1 MRGGCRSSAGGARP
15 RTTTTSTPAHAGPPA
30 QNATAPARREHAGAA
45 LLIRLLGPLED
56 LDEPP
61 ALGRRQRTGLHQRN
75 PVADTG
81 DAVLVVRLHLGG
93 GADDLAVERVL
104 HPVLE
109 LDHDGLLH
117 LVRHHVAD
125 ARLTPAARLL
135 GARGVLG
142 ALVFRRGLCFCH
154 YDSSPAG
161 PEARP
166 NSRSRS
172 TVYTRA
178 IS

>member
-1 MRGGCRSSAGGARP
+1 MRGRCRFSLGAG
-15 RTTTTSTPAHAGPPA
+15 
-30 QNATAPARREHAGAA
+30 
-45 LLIRLLGPLED
+45 LLGLLENA
-56 LDEPP
+56 DETP

-81 DAVLVVRLHLGG
+81 ITVLVVRLDLCG
-93 GADDLAVERVL
+93 GADDLAVERVAL
-104 HPVLE
+104 AIFQ

-117 LVRHHVAD
+117 LVAD
-125 ARLTPAARLL
+125 DVTDRGLAATARLL
-135 GARGVLG
+135 RPRGALG
-142 ALVFRRGLCFCH
+142 ALSFCH
-154 YDSSPAG
+154 YDSSPVG